1 MKKSAYLL
9 LWVTGLLVSSVL
21 CAKPAPVVETRHAIE
36 ISIGGIGPGVD
47 VVAYKK
53 LRQLI
58 GNAIANSVI
67 DKFVIYGYGRE
78 GGFSACVEDRPSD
91 QPPSKAFE
99 KFVKQ
104 LNGIKPDPSTSF
116 YSINRLFSCPPL
128 TVEPDTVRVAKPDG
142 SLQCENNG
150 VTLVDMQQQLG
161 NISVYS
167 AVKESDGLIRPA
179 VCGIDTGIFN
189 VYDIA
194 ATDLQQALDLGFT
207 EWPITLTLP
216 TE

>member
-1 MKKSAYLL
+1 MKKSVYFL
-9 LWVTGLLVSSVL
+9 LWFSGLLVSSAL
-21 CAKPAPVVETRHAIE
+21 YAKPAPVVETRHAVE

-47 VVAYKK
+47 AVAYKQ
-53 LRQLI
+53 LRRVI
-58 GNAIANSVI
+58 GNAVANSVI
-67 DKFVIYGYGRE
+67 DKFVIYGYGHE

-116 YSINRLFSCPPL
+116 YSINRVLTCPPL
-128 TVEPDTVRVAKPDG
+128 TIQPDTVRIAKPDG

-150 VTLVDMQQQLG
+150 ITLADMQQQLVG
-161 NISVYS
+161 ISVY
-167 AVKESDGLIRPA
+167 AAAKESDGLIRPA
-179 VCGIDTGIFN
+179 VCGADTGVFN

-194 ATDLQQALDLGFT
+194 AADLQQALDLGFI
-207 EWPITLTLP
+207 EWSTLNVP
-216 TE
+216 